1 MNMNNKIYFLY
12 QQLYEKY
19 GISPE
24 AVKARDLKQQLLRF
38 EQLLACS
45 DVEMD
50 DSILDVGC
58 GSGELLSYM
67 RKIGLNGEYCGVDF
81 IKEFVEHG
89 NNFFKKDTAS
99 NFIQIDIEN
108 DDIPKSFDWVILSG
122 VFNDLRDDSEMF
134 FYSTLDKMFKSST
147 KGIVF
152 NSLTKYVDYEDNNL
166 FYTYPDKVMRY
177 CLENF
182 SKYIVLKTNYQLKKD
197 TIPFEY
203 SLCVYKK

>member
-1 MNMNNKIYFLY
+1 MNMNNKIYLLY

-24 AVKARDLKQQLLRF
+24 AVKARDSKQQQLRF
-38 EQLLACS
+38 EHLFACS
-45 DVEMD
+45 DVQED
-50 DSILDVGC
+50 DSILDIGC
-58 GSGELLSYM
+58 GSGELLNYM
-67 RKIGLNGEYCGVDF
+67 RKIGLNGEYCGIDF

-89 NNFFKKDTAS
+89 NNFFKNDRAS
-99 NFIQIDIEN
+99 SFVQIDIEN
-108 DDIPKSFDWVILSG
+108 DDIPKSFNWVILSG

-134 FYSTLDKMFKSST
+134 FYSTLDKMFEAST

-152 NSLTKYVDYEDNNL
+152 NSLTKYVDYEDNDL
-166 FYTYPDKVMRY
+166 FYTYPDKVMKY

-203 SLCVYKK
+203 SLCVYRK